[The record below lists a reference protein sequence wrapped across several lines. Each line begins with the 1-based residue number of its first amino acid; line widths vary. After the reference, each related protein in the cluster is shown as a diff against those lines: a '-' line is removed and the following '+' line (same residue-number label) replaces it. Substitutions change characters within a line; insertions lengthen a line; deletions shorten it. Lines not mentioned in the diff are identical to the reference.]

1 MDKNTTL
8 LISHDPSTQQGTLTE
23 NLRER
28 GFAIAG
34 LPEAPRD
41 DVEVDTRA
49 APAPKKSKKARP
61 FFTECRSVS
70 TQKPTDK
77 LVLMLLASYANI
89 WPNGAVMVSA
99 SQLWLLAESGLSK
112 NTWVRSM
119 KRLEALKAVKRRRR
133 RADDGT
139 RLTIEYALTPDQ
151 APQVVYPE
159 KTWVPAEPESPPQPG
174 TQNGYLD
181 GGGEETRPSTQT
193 SGKPGTQNSEKPG
206 TQNGG
211 VKDVTGKTSIKTS
224 FPVNQ
229 RERAREQKG
238 ANAPSASRACD
249 IQQQR
254 RSDTHPAKV
263 TPLDPGKLVY
273 RLGLLEETA
282 KLDKAACTQETPP
295 ADPSP
300 GGCEKHRAAHEA
312 VLQVSRWSDI
322 FYSRTAAHRCECG
335 AIRLVFLSINGL
347 SGSPE
352 WITVED
358 PTILAGL
365 EPRWRDRPM
374 TIDRAQTLY
383 REYAEHPK
391 AEGTVDAPVC
401 EL

>member
-1 MDKNTTL
+1 MNDTTHSIPL
-8 LISHDPSTQQGTLTE
+8 DPSTQQGSLTE
-23 NLRER
+23 NLRDR

-49 APAPKKSKKARP
+49 APAPKKEKKARP

-70 TQKPTDK
+70 TEKPTDK

-99 SQLWLLAESGLSK
+99 SQPWLLAESGLSK

-159 KTWVPAEPESPPQPG
+159 KTWVPAEPESPPQPR
-174 TQNGYLD
+174 TQNGYVD

-193 SGKPGTQNSEKPG
+193 RGKPGTQNRTKPG

-211 VKDVTGKTSIKTS
+211 VKDVTGKTSVKTS
-224 FPVNQ
+224 LPVNQ
-229 RERAREQKG
+229 RKRAREQKG
-238 ANAPSASRACD
+238 AHAPSASPACD
-249 IQQQR
+249 IQQR
-254 RSDTHPAKV
+254 RRIDTPPAKV
-263 TPLDPGKLVY
+263 TPLEPDKLVY
-273 RLGLLEETA
+273 RLRLLQATA

-295 ADPSP
+295 TDPSP
-300 GGCEKHRAAHEA
+300 GGCEKHRAMHEA
-312 VLQVSRWSDI
+312 VLQVTRWSV
-322 FYSRTAAHRCECG
+322 FYTRTAAHRCECG
-335 AIRLVFLSINGL
+335 VIRLVHISQQGL
-347 SGSPE
+347 LDDPT
-352 WITVED
+352 WLTVED
-358 PTILAGL
+358 PTLLAGL
-365 EPRWRDRPM
+365 KPRWRDRPM
-374 TIDRAQTLY
+374 TPEQAGILY
-383 REYAEHPK
+383 REYAEYPK
-391 AEGTVDAPVC
+391 KDGTVDAPLC